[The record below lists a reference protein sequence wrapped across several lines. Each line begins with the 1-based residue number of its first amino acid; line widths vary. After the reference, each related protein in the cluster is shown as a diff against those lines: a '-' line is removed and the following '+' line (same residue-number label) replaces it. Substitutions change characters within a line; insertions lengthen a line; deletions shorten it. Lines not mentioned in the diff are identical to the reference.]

1 MTAARL
7 DEQLDHHVKFDN
19 LADDKKQLEKKYT
32 DLKADVNKMLEDSLK
47 QVQMANYE
55 KFKEEEDREQSKY
68 EAKEKA
74 KVAEQKVQEMVLEN
88 KKLKE
93 EMFVLKE
100 VLDELEKKRHIEKEA
115 WKGEKKKLE
124 TALYDLFEAH
134 NGKKEQLKK
143 IQQILNESQM

>member
-19 LADDKKQLEKKYT
+19 LADEKKQLEKKYT

-74 KVAEQKVQEMVLEN
+74 KVAEMVLEN

-134 NGKKEQLKK
+134 TGKKEQLKK